1 MSAVPTKKELLL
13 KRLAATARQQLGR
26 PYVYGAWT
34 QEAPLRFDC
43 SSFTQFCYKA
53 VGIDLPRIAIA
64 QARLGRRVGKG
75 AARRAGDLIFLS
87 GREGRY
93 DRYFPEGIG
102 HVILVTGPDEVIH
115 ARSRKRGGRE
125 TGAVTREPLAKILRR
140 QDITVIKR
148 LI

>member
-1 MSAVPTKKELLL
+1 MAKKTGKKDTILR
-13 KRLAATARQQLGR
+13 RLAATARQHLGR

-43 SSFTQFCYKA
+43 SSFIQFCFKS
-53 VGIDLPRIAIA
+53 VGIDLPRLSID
-64 QARLGRRVGKG
+64 QARLGRRVRKDG
-75 AARRAGDLIFLS
+75 RPRPGDLIFLR

-93 DRYFPEGIG
+93 NRSFPEGIG

-125 TGAVTREPLAKILRR
+125 TGTVTLEPLDKILRR
-140 QDITVIKR
+140 KDITVIKR

>member
-1 MSAVPTKKELLL
+1 MASRPADQERIRRKV
-13 KRLAATARQQLGR
+13 AATAAQHLGR
-26 PYVYGAWT
+26 PYVYGAWS

-43 SSFTQFCYKA
+43 SSFTQFCFRSA
-53 VGIDLPRIAIA
+53 GIVLPRLAIE
-64 QARLGRRVGKG
+64 QARLGRRVRRG
-75 AARRAGDLIFLS
+75 APLRAGDLIFLR

-93 DRYFPEGIG
+93 DRRFPGGIG

-125 TGAVTREPLAKILRR
+125 TGTVARGPLAKILRR
-140 QDITVIKR
+140 KDVTVIKR

>member
-1 MSAVPTKKELLL
+1 MPPRRPDKELLL
-13 KRLAATARQQLGR
+13 RKLAATAGQALGR

-43 SSFTQFCYKA
+43 SSFTQFCFKS
-53 VGIDLPRIAIA
+53 VGIDLPRLAIE
-64 QARLGRRVGKG
+64 QARLGRCLRKYEPP
-75 AARRAGDLIFLS
+75 RAGDLIFIR
-87 GREGRY
+87 GKDGRY
-93 DRYFPEGIG
+93 DRHFPEGIG

-125 TGAVTREPLAKILRR
+125 VGMVTREPLAKILRR
-140 QDITVIKR
+140 KDITVIKR